1 MGHFEIGE
9 KCFFSSL
16 DMILRFCTPSYM
28 DGDGF
33 FETVQKVRAEKEAE
47 VKDEETRR
55 KRVENGR
62 AQKEKP

>member
-1 MGHFEIGE
+1 
-9 KCFFSSL
+9 
-16 DMILRFCTPSYM
+16 M

-47 VKDEETRR
+47 VKDEETRT